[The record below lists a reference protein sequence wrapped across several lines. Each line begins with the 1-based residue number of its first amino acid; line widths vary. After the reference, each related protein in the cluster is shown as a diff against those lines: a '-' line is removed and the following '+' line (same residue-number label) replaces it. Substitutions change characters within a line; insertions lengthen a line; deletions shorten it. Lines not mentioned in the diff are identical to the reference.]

1 MFAFVAR
8 EPCKEG
14 RDGPADPGGGGKIE
28 KATATE
34 DNDGGGGVAC
44 IFKTNSALAHFPRL
58 TLSLPNLTILTWQKV
73 NGNSG
78 RVEDRGV

>member
-14 RDGPADPGGGGKIE
+14 RDGPADPGGGKIE

-34 DNDGGGGVAC
+34 DNDGGGVAC
-44 IFKTNSALAHFPRL
+44 IFKTNSALSR
-58 TLSLPNLTILTWQKV
+58 SLPTPHSSISTQPHELDLAK
-73 NGNSG
+73 SE
-78 RVEDRGV
+78 R